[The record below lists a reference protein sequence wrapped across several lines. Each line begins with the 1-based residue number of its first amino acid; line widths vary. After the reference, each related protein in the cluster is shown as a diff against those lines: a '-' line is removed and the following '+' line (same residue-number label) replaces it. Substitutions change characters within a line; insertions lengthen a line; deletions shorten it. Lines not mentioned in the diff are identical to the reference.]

1 MIFQG
6 KTGLTFGYI
15 KEVDVTEGQREICP
29 SNVTDGR
36 GFCGVFVTEGEGMIC
51 ASNVTEGQREKE

>member
-1 MIFQG
+1 M
-6 KTGLTFGYI
+6 GLTFGYI